1 MFLSDSYVYYITN
14 WLQYCFP
21 FQQSETSVMLP
32 ICCITQPIS
41 VVTSTIFQLPV
52 GLNIIQPYCI
62 WCQKLTKLTT

>member
-41 VVTSTIFQLPV
+41 VVTSTIFQLLV
-52 GLNIIQPYCI
+52 RLNII
-62 WCQKLTKLTT
+62 